1 MRAPWNPD
9 VNADLAAAV
18 DALARGEV
26 VGLPT
31 ETVYGLAADAEN
43 PDAVRR
49 IFALKGRPADHP
61 VIVHVPDARGLERY
75 GRDVPDSAR
84 RLAAAFWP
92 GPLTL
97 IVRRAPRVPDVVTGG
112 QDTVGLRSPAHPVA
126 QAVLA
131 AFGRGLAAP
140 SANRFGH
147 VSPTTAAHVRA
158 EFGERV
164 PIVLDGGK
172 CAVGIES
179 TIVDLSGARP
189 RILRPGMLDRA
200 RLEAVIGP
208 IDTGPA
214 GDAPRVSGSLESH
227 YAPETPVAVLE
238 RAALLDCQA
247 RLARRGLVARALALG
262 ALPAGLHGVALPAEP
277 RGYAHGLYAALRTLD
292 ALGADAILVEAVPD
306 APGWEAIRDRL
317 ARASAGVGLD
327 CYGP

>member
-1 MRAPWNPD
+1 MPTPLT
-9 VNADLAAAV
+9 ADIAAAV
-18 DALARGEV
+18 AALGRGEV

-49 IFALKGRPADHP
+49 IFALKGRPVDHP
-61 VIVHVPDARGLERY
+61 VIVHVANASGLDRY
-75 GRDVPDSAR
+75 GRDLPEAAR

-97 IVRRAPRVPDVVTGG
+97 VVRRAAHVSDLITGG
-112 QDTVGLRSPAHPVA
+112 QDTVGLRAPGHPVA

-147 VSPTTAAHVRA
+147 ISPTTAAHVRA
-158 EFGERV
+158 EFGAAV
-164 PIVLDGGK
+164 PLVLDGGE
-172 CAVGIES
+172 CPVGIES

-200 RLEAVIGP
+200 RIEAVAGP
-208 IDTGPA
+208 LDEA
-214 GDAPRVSGSLESH
+214 VARDAPRVSGALESH
-227 YAPETPVAVLE
+227 YAPDTPVAMCS
-238 RAALLDCQA
+238 RAAVTDRQMQ
-247 RLARRGLVARALALG
+247 LAARGLIARILALG
-262 ALPAGLHGVALPAEP
+262 TLPAGAHGIALPAEP
-277 RGYAHGLYAALRTLD
+277 EGYAHGLYAALRTLD
-292 ALGADAILVEAVPD
+292 ALGADALLVEAVPD

-317 ARASAGVGLD
+317 ARATAGSGLD
-327 CYGP
+327 CYGT

>member
-1 MRAPWNPD
+1 MSA
-9 VNADLAAAV
+9 ADPTAI
-18 DALARGEV
+18 ALAVAALGRGEV

-43 PDAVRR
+43 PEAVSR

-61 VIVHVPDARGLERY
+61 VIVHVADASGLERY
-75 GRDVPDSAR
+75 GREVPDAAR

-97 IVRRAPRVPDVVTGG
+97 VVRRAPRVSDLVTGG
-112 QDTVGLRSPAHPVA
+112 QDTVGLRSPGHPVA

-147 VSPTTAAHVRA
+147 VSPTSAAHVRE

-164 PIVLDGGK
+164 PIVLDGGD
-172 CAVGIES
+172 CPVGIES
-179 TIVDLSGARP
+179 TIVDLSGGRP

-200 RLEAVIGP
+200 SIEAVAGP
-208 IDTGPA
+208 LDDGAAT
-214 GDAPRVSGSLESH
+214 DAPRVSGALESH
-227 YAPETPVAVLE
+227 YAPDTPVAMCTRRAIVE
-238 RAALLDCQA
+238 RQAQLAA
-247 RLARRGLVARALALG
+247 RGLIARILALG
-262 ALPAGLHGVALPAEP
+262 ALPDGAHGIALPAEP
-277 RGYAHGLYAALRTLD
+277 TGYAHGLYAALRTLD
-292 ALGADAILVEAVPD
+292 ALGADALLVEAVPD

-317 ARASAGVGLD
+317 TRATAGSGLD
-327 CYGP
+327 CYGT

>member
-1 MRAPWNPD
+1 MPTPLT
-9 VNADLAAAV
+9 ADIAAAV
-18 DALARGEV
+18 AALGRGEV

-61 VIVHVPDARGLERY
+61 VIVHVADASGLDRY
-75 GRDVPDSAR
+75 GRDLPEAAR

-97 IVRRAPRVPDVVTGG
+97 VVRRAAQVSDLITGG
-112 QDTVGLRSPAHPVA
+112 QDTVGLRAPGHPVA
-126 QAVLA
+126 HAVLA

-158 EFGERV
+158 EFGPSV
-164 PIVLDGGK
+164 PLVLDGGD

-179 TIVDLSGARP
+179 TIVDLSGERP

-200 RLEAVIGP
+200 RIAAI
-208 IDTGPA
+208 TGPL
-214 GDAPRVSGSLESH
+214 DEQHSTEVPRVSGALESH
-227 YAPETPVAVLE
+227 YAPETPVAMCP
-238 RAALLDCQA
+238 RAAIIDRHAILSA
-247 RLARRGLVARALALG
+247 RGLTARILALG
-262 ALPAGLHGVALPAEP
+262 ALPTGAHGIALPAEP
-277 RGYAHGLYAALRTLD
+277 GAYAHGLYAALRTLD
-292 ALGADAILVEAVPD
+292 ALGADALLVESVPD

-317 ARASAGVGLD
+317 TRAAAGSGLS
-327 CYGP
+327 CYGT